1 MSVFQ
6 TGMTMPANGARNI
19 DQRFYPE
26 VGAGGFNRLDGTLQ
40 FYLRVNALVRPEMT
54 VVDLG
59 AGRGAMV
66 DPPSTAFRNG
76 LVTLKGRVAR
86 MIGVDV
92 DPVVTTNP
100 LLDEAHVYEGGRL
113 PLADGSVDLLLSDY
127 TFEHIPDAAVF
138 AAEITRVLKPGGW
151 LCARTPHLFSAVAVA
166 ASLAPN
172 RLHPRLLNV
181 IQPGRQERDVFP
193 TCYKLNTRRAL
204 ARHFP
209 ASGWENYSYT
219 WSPNPGYHFNN
230 PWLYRALLAFQ
241 YLKAPFLGGEVLMI
255 FLRRR
260 SAQAA

>member
-1 MSVFQ
+1 M
-6 TGMTMPANGARNI
+6 ARPNNI

-26 VGAGGFNRLDGTLQ
+26 SGAGGFNRFDGTLQ

-54 VVDLG
+54 VLDLG

-76 LVTLKGRVAR
+76 LLTFKGRVRR

-92 DPVVTTNP
+92 DPIVETNP
-100 LLDEAHVYEGGRL
+100 LLDEAHVYDGGRL
-113 PLADGSVDLLLSDY
+113 PLPDASVDLLISDY
-127 TFEHIPDAAVF
+127 TFEHIPDAGVF
-138 AAEITRVLKPGGW
+138 AAEIARVLKPGGW
-151 LCARTPHLFSAVAVA
+151 LCARTPHLYSAVA
-166 ASLAPN
+166 LATAVTPN
-172 RLHPRLLNV
+172 RLHSRLLRV

-193 TCYKLNTRRAL
+193 TRYQLNSRRSL

-209 ASGWENYSYT
+209 KAAWENYSYT

-230 PWLYRALLAFQ
+230 PWMYRALQVFQ
-241 YLKAPFLGGEVLMI
+241 YLKAPLLGGEVLLV

-260 SAQAA
+260 